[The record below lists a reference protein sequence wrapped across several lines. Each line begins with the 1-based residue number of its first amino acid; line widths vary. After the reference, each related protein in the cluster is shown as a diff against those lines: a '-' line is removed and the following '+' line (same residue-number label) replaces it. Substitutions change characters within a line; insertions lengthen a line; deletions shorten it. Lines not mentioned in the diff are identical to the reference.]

1 MNIYYGISLILLL
14 IFTIKLYNSKK
25 VSDYLELHNILR
37 LIIGLGVFSIILLE
51 I

>member
-1 MNIYYGISLILLL
+1 MSIYYTISLILLL
-14 IFTIKLYNSKK
+14 VFMIKLYKSKK

>member
-1 MNIYYGISLILLL
+1 MNIYYGISLVLLL
-14 IFTIKLYNSKK
+14 IFTIKLYSSKK

-37 LIIGLGVFSIILLE
+37 LIIGLGVLSIILLE